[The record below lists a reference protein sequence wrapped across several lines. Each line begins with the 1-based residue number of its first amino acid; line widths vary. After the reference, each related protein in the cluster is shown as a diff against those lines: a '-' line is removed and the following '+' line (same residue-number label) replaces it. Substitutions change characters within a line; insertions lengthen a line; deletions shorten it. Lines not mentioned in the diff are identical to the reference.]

1 MQTQLGIFAKHVSR
15 STPEELFDALAGFGL
30 DCAQFNATCLGI
42 PTLPDQL
49 DAALWSRVA
58 RAAQSAGV
66 KIVALSATFNL
77 LDENKLRLL
86 DNFRRLEVLAQ
97 GAIILGTDL
106 LTLCSGTRNQQDMW
120 TYHPQNQSPEAWQ
133 EMIDAMQQAL
143 EIAVEY
149 DVYLG
154 IEPEVANVV
163 SNANDAMR
171 LISELRS
178 NRIRIVFD
186 PANLYRPPSDPRRD
200 QHVLTDALRL
210 LRDHIAIAHCKDVAD
225 PAAHQDVERLYAHVA
240 AGVGI
245 LDYHH
250 YLSELNRLVPGRI
263 PLILHGLSEEQI
275 PDSVSFIQKRLNQLG
290 TASEKVN
297 G

>member
-97 GAIILGTDL
+97 GA
-106 LTLCSGTRNQQDMW
+106 SF
-120 TYHPQNQSPEAWQ
+120 S
-133 EMIDAMQQAL
+133 
-143 EIAVEY
+143 
-149 DVYLG
+149 
-154 IEPEVANVV
+154 
-163 SNANDAMR
+163 
-171 LISELRS
+171 
-178 NRIRIVFD
+178 
-186 PANLYRPPSDPRRD
+186 
-200 QHVLTDALRL
+200 VLT
-210 LRDHIAIAHCKDVAD
+210 
-225 PAAHQDVERLYAHVA
+225 
-240 AGVGI
+240 
-245 LDYHH
+245 
-250 YLSELNRLVPGRI
+250 S
-263 PLILHGLSEEQI
+263 
-275 PDSVSFIQKRLNQLG
+275 
-290 TASEKVN
+290 
-297 G
+297 